1 MLTELRIANFAII
14 DELSVS
20 FDKGLNVIT
29 GETGA
34 GKSIIVE
41 AVGLLLGDRASTDV
55 IRSSEET
62 AQVEAVFKLD
72 GSDDPLRQLLAEMGF
87 EPEDELYI
95 RRVIS
100 RSGRNRVYVNDTAVT
115 LAMLSAIAE
124 NLVNIC
130 GQHEHQAILN
140 SAYHIDILDEYGG
153 LMPLRNEYRDIF
165 LRYREQL
172 AGIDQLRERK
182 ARGEERDDFL
192 RFQLR
197 ELEAA
202 DVQPGEDSALAEE
215 RVRLSHVRKLK
226 ELAGCAHESL
236 YDREGS
242 LVEEFSRVIGAI
254 KEIRKIDPEFALSP
268 EHCDSIYYQLEDLA
282 HTLRDYTGK
291 LIPDPERLAVV
302 DDRLELLGRLKRK
315 YGGSIQQILNR
326 RDEIDREIGEI
337 SSLDEEIKLRE
348 KEVEGTREALRIKV
362 EALSQLRS
370 ERAKLL
376 EQAVE
381 FEIRSLKMPQAEFVV
396 TITKSL
402 SEEGR
407 ETWNEKGGD
416 QVEFYLRANLGEDSK
431 PLNRI
436 ASGGEL
442 SRIIL
447 AMKKALAAVARIGTI
462 VFDEVDSGIGGATAQ
477 TVGKKLREAA
487 EHQQV
492 LCITHLP
499 QIACFGH
506 RHYRVEK
513 KIQQGRTIASMQF
526 LSEDRRVDEMAR
538 MLGGASITE
547 KTLAHAREMLQTAG
561 QMT

>member
-20 FDKGLNVIT
+20 FDEGLNVIT

-41 AVGLLLGDRASTDV
+41 AVALLLGDRASTEV

-72 GSDDPLRQLLAEMGF
+72 GSGPLRQILAEMGF
-87 EPEDELYI
+87 DQEDELYI

-100 RSGRNRVYVNDTAVT
+100 RSGRNRVYINDTSVT
-115 LAMLSAIAE
+115 LGMLADIAE
-124 NLVNIC
+124 NLINIC

-140 SAYHIDILDEYGG
+140 SANHIDILDEFGG
-153 LMPLRNEYRDIF
+153 LLSFRQEFRDDF
-165 LRYREQL
+165 LRYRELL
-172 AGIDQLRERK
+172 ARMDQLRERK

-197 ELEAA
+197 ELEVA
-202 DVQPGEDSALAEE
+202 DVKPGEDAALSEE
-215 RVRLSHVRKLK
+215 RLRLSQAQKLQ
-226 ELAGCAHESL
+226 ELAGSAYECL

-242 LVEEFSRVIGAI
+242 LLEEFSRIMAAI
-254 KEIRKIDPEFALSP
+254 TEIRKIDMKFDLLQ
-268 EHCDSIYYQLEDLA
+268 EHCDNIYYQLEDLA
-282 HTLRDYTGK
+282 HTLRDYNAK
-291 LIPDPERLAVV
+291 LTHDPERLAVV
-302 DDRLELLGRLKRK
+302 DDRLELLARLKRK

-326 RDEIDREIGEI
+326 RSEIAQEIGALT
-337 SSLDEEIKLRE
+337 SLDDEIKLLE
-348 KEVEGTREALRIKV
+348 KEVEATREQLRKK
-362 EALSQLRS
+362 ADHLSSLRS
-370 ERAKLL
+370 ERAKVLA
-376 EQAVE
+376 QAVE
-381 FEIRSLKMPQAEFVV
+381 VEIRSLNMPQAAFVV
-396 TITKSL
+396 AIAKSL
-402 SEEGR
+402 AEDGR
-407 ETWNEKGGD
+407 ENWNEKGGD
-416 QVEFYLRANLGEDSK
+416 QVEFYLRSNLGEDLK

-462 VFDEVDSGIGGATAQ
+462 IFDEVDSGIGGATAQ

-487 EHQQV
+487 KHQQV

-499 QIACFGH
+499 QIACFGQ

-513 KIQQGRTIASMQF
+513 KIQLGRTIASMEC
-526 LSEDRRVDEMAR
+526 LDDDRRVDEMAR
-538 MLGGASITE
+538 MLGGANITE
-547 KTLAHAREMLQTAG
+547 KTLAHAREMLQTARL
-561 QMT
+561 MT